1 MHTGKK
7 VCIMGGLTVE
17 SKAESVYSS
26 LGVRPAINAAGPR
39 TVMGGSR
46 VSPAVQAAADMAN
59 RHFVV
64 MEDLQRR
71 TGELVAERLGSEMGL
86 VTPGCAAA
94 MTLSVA
100 ALMTG
105 TDPEK
110 IAQIPDTTGM
120 KDEIIIQKCQRYN
133 YDRALTLCGAKLV
146 EVGDENGA
154 TEADVEAAINDQT
167 LAIHYLAVEF
177 HRQSLTFEALRDIAH
192 GHDLPLIVDA
202 ACVVYPLEQMR
213 HYPSNGADLVC
224 YGAKYFGSF
233 HGTGLL
239 VGKRKYLEA
248 AHQHTFVSFEVKK
261 NRAFGRPLKLDRQ
274 DVVATMTALEEWWAM
289 DHEERLAEL
298 EARGQIVMGAVADM
312 PFVSTT
318 WATVPSTVLQRVELQ
333 VGADSPKTLEGI
345 QAELKHGDI
354 SIETIII
361 DDALHLV
368 MNQLYEGEAEI
379 IAARLQEI
387 LIA

>member
-1 MHTGKK
+1 M
-7 VCIMGGLTVE
+7 E
-17 SKAESVYSS
+17 SREESVYSM

-46 VSPAVQAAADMAN
+46 VSPTVQAAADAAN

-64 MEDLQRR
+64 MADLQRQ
-71 TGELVAERLGSEMGL
+71 TGERVAQTLGSEMGL

-94 MTLSVA
+94 MILSVA

-133 YDRALTLCGAKLV
+133 YDRALTRCGAKLV

-154 TEADVEAAINDQT
+154 TVEDVEAAINAQT

-177 HRQSLTFEALRDIAH
+177 HYQSLTFEELRDVAH
-192 GHDLPLIVDA
+192 SHDLPLIVDA
-202 ACVVYPLEQMR
+202 ACVVYPLERMR
-213 HYPSNGADLVC
+213 YYPSHGADLVC

-239 VGKRKYLEA
+239 AGKRKYMEA
-248 AHQHTFVSFEVKK
+248 AHAHTFVSFEVKK

-274 DVVATMTALEEWWAM
+274 DIVATMTALSEWQEM

-298 EARGQIVMGAVADM
+298 EARGKIVLQAVQDV
-312 PFVSTT
+312 PFVSTE
-318 WATVPSTVLQRVELQ
+318 WVTVPSTVLQRVELR
-333 VGADSPKTLEGI
+333 VKENSPMTLEEV
-345 QAELKHGDI
+345 QAELKNGEV
-354 SIETIII
+354 SIESVIINGSLQLI
-361 DDALHLV
+361 

-379 IAARLQEI
+379 IAERLQEI